1 MRFTSLGSGSRGNA
15 WLVQKG
21 STLVMVD
28 CGFGPSEITQRL
40 ARRGVA
46 PEAVSAVVLT
56 HEHSDHARGAVR
68 FAARHGCALWMTHG
82 CRDQLAVAGE
92 LPRQTHLIATDRP
105 WAIGDLELT
114 PYPVP
119 HDAREPV
126 QYVICDG
133 RVRLGMLSD
142 AGHVTAHMR
151 QCLDACDA
159 LVLEC
164 NHDVDLLRQG
174 SYPPALKARI
184 LGRYGHLDN
193 QAAANLLVCLDTRRL
208 QHVVA
213 VHLSE
218 KNNTPE
224 LARAA
229 LAGAL
234 GCRPEEIAVADQAQG
249 LNWRQIGCWN

>member
-1 MRFTSLGSGSRGNA
+1 MRFASLGSGSRGNA

-28 CGFGPSEITQRL
+28 CGFGVAEITQRL
-40 ARRGVA
+40 VRRGVA
-46 PEAVSAVVLT
+46 PEAVAAVVLT
-56 HEHSDHARGAVR
+56 HEHGDHARGAAR
-68 FAARHGCALWMTHG
+68 FAARHGCALWMTAG
-82 CRDQLAVAGE
+82 CQAMLATAGE
-92 LPRQTHLIATDRP
+92 LPGSTRHLVTGRP
-105 WAIGDLELT
+105 LAIGDLELM
-114 PYPVP
+114 PYPIP

-126 QYVICDG
+126 QYVISDG

-142 AGHVTAHMR
+142 AGHVTAHMT

-164 NHDVDLLRQG
+164 NHDIDRLRQG
-174 SYPPALKARI
+174 TYPPPLKARI

-193 QAAANLLVCLDTRRL
+193 QAAAGLLARLDTSRL

-213 VHLSE
+213 AHLSE
-218 KNNTPE
+218 ENNTPA

-234 GCRPEEIAVADQAQG
+234 GCRPEEIAVADQAHG
-249 LNWRQIGCWN
+249 LDWRHIA